1 MSQRVTW
8 FKWRKERRV
17 ENQEHDGATG
27 RPEARQEDAFE
38 GGDDLGRQRELPLSF
53 HRLEKIPQAVNP

>member
-8 FKWRKERRV
+8 CKWRKERQV
-17 ENQEHDGATG
+17 ENQERDGTTG

-38 GGDDLGRQRELPLSF
+38 GGDDLGRQRERLLSF
-53 HRLEKIPQAVNP
+53 RQLEKIPQAVNP